1 LPGLILGVGLALL
14 ATRAVRTLLFD
25 ISPLDPVVYVGVS
38 VTLPAASVL
47 AAVGPARRAWRVD
60 PMTALR
66 EE

>member
-38 VTLPAASVL
+38 VTLLAASLL